1 MADTLSDDSATVA
14 SLEALVDTIK
24 EWKDARQEEILKE
37 VVYLKS
43 LDVSITQLT
52 EDAASSAL
60 DEAVA
65 TVEALSG
72 YTVA

>member
-1 MADTLSDDSATVA
+1 MALDSETVA
-14 SLEALVDTIK
+14 SLEALVETIK

>member
-1 MADTLSDDSATVA
+1 MADTLSNDSATVA

>member
-1 MADTLSDDSATVA
+1 MADTLSNDSATVA

-43 LDVSITQLT
+43 LDVSIPQLT

>member
-1 MADTLSDDSATVA
+1 MALDLATVA

-37 VVYLKS
+37 VAYLKS
-43 LDVSITQLT
+43 LDVSITKLT

-65 TVEALSG
+65 TIEALSG
-72 YTVA
+72 YTVL